1 MESDNK
7 ESNIRDQIGPNDIH
21 SVNTIGA
28 GGVQGGNFFNS
39 TLSNPTF
46 IINGGLPEQQIDVS
60 TVFAKFKEWVLNE
73 NSLPSKKIK
82 QLDFN
87 GEICHIKRTLSL
99 DGDNFPEDE
108 LLIKIPCFKTS
119 LVTGPAGSGK
129 STLAASIIVNWAKSE
144 ESSYSLVLFLSSLHK
159 MGNLP
164 LHKQLWGEYAGH
176 ISEDDSS
183 RIYQKLLSMKEK
195 ILVIIDGLGKKAPKA
210 KDSSSKVLKYFL
222 ADEFQLS
229 TELTEESN
237 NAAALP
243 SKDVSR
249 KSMIFGILTNGILP
263 GATVLG
269 FTRSGK
275 VMNKEFLA
283 KKSKVYTLLDVDI
296 DDYDDMEGMIQK
308 HTKDPEQIKIVFRNI
323 KKIGLNQIIFLMK
336 ILEHQ
341 GEDLG
346 EITTASDIFL
356 MILRGNLAHQGQQS
370 DTPFSELL
378 KDEEKKDFMKRIF
391 ELCKENLQGQS
402 DDTLT
407 QGIYKLFKINT
418 QKPKDSTE
426 KQDGVFNGTIMDKEN
441 WVSDS
446 SGITIPLEFLKSV
459 GLFEVPPPW
468 YDTLTLSAQHLSF
481 VEFLAAVGII
491 LCSNVKEELKKIDNR
506 DRLKAVVTYIRD
518 FS

>member
-210 KDSSSKVLKYFL
+210 KDSSSNLKY
-222 ADEFQLS
+222 
-229 TELTEESN
+229 
-237 NAAALP
+237 
-243 SKDVSR
+243 
-249 KSMIFGILTNGILP
+249 
-263 GATVLG
+263 
-269 FTRSGK
+269 
-275 VMNKEFLA
+275 
-283 KKSKVYTLLDVDI
+283 
-296 DDYDDMEGMIQK
+296 
-308 HTKDPEQIKIVFRNI
+308 
-323 KKIGLNQIIFLMK
+323 
-336 ILEHQ
+336 
-341 GEDLG
+341 
-346 EITTASDIFL
+346 
-356 MILRGNLAHQGQQS
+356 
-370 DTPFSELL
+370 
-378 KDEEKKDFMKRIF
+378 
-391 ELCKENLQGQS
+391 
-402 DDTLT
+402 
-407 QGIYKLFKINT
+407 
-418 QKPKDSTE
+418 
-426 KQDGVFNGTIMDKEN
+426 
-441 WVSDS
+441 
-446 SGITIPLEFLKSV
+446 
-459 GLFEVPPPW
+459 
-468 YDTLTLSAQHLSF
+468 
-481 VEFLAAVGII
+481 
-491 LCSNVKEELKKIDNR
+491 
-506 DRLKAVVTYIRD
+506 
-518 FS
+518 

>member
-1 MESDNK
+1 
-7 ESNIRDQIGPNDIH
+7 
-21 SVNTIGA
+21 
-28 GGVQGGNFFNS
+28 
-39 TLSNPTF
+39 
-46 IINGGLPEQQIDVS
+46 
-60 TVFAKFKEWVLNE
+60 
-73 NSLPSKKIK
+73 
-82 QLDFN
+82 
-87 GEICHIKRTLSL
+87 
-99 DGDNFPEDE
+99 
-108 LLIKIPCFKTS
+108 
-119 LVTGPAGSGK
+119 
-129 STLAASIIVNWAKSE
+129 
-144 ESSYSLVLFLSSLHK
+144 
-159 MGNLP
+159 
-164 LHKQLWGEYAGH
+164 
-176 ISEDDSS
+176 
-183 RIYQKLLSMKEK
+183 
-195 ILVIIDGLGKKAPKA
+195 
-210 KDSSSKVLKYFL
+210 
-222 ADEFQLS
+222 
-229 TELTEESN
+229 
-237 NAAALP
+237 
-243 SKDVSR
+243 
-249 KSMIFGILTNGILP
+249 MIFGILTNGILP

-418 QKPKDSTE
+418 QKPKVSTE
-426 KQDGVFNGTIMDKEN
+426 KQAGVFNGTIMDKEN